1 MTSFR
6 ASALVAAIGM
16 SFAAHGGVL
25 STMKGVSSPPDGA
38 RRYDPITLQPAELKS
53 CLVDAYSIDTAD
65 ALFEMERPR
74 IEEARAELNRLHDA
88 ARGKPTQAG
97 AAAEA
102 ELRAKA
108 VAFNERITALNSRVA
123 YAQDAR
129 DRFSRTC
136 KGRAYYFDDL
146 ASARNQLPRE
156 VRDAIPPPPR

>member
-1 MTSFR
+1 MTSLR
-6 ASALVAAIGM
+6 AFALV
-16 SFAAHGGVL
+16 
-25 STMKGVSSPPDGA
+25 
-38 RRYDPITLQPAELKS
+38 
-53 CLVDAYSIDTAD
+53 
-65 ALFEMERPR
+65 
-74 IEEARAELNRLHDA
+74 
-88 ARGKPTQAG
+88 

-146 ASARNQLPRE
+146 ASVRNQLPRE
-156 VRDAIPPPPR
+156 VRDAIPAPPR